1 MKTLL
6 LTEQTIKSLLSMN
19 EVMDA
24 VESAFKEKAL
34 GCVQMP
40 AKPYLYYSEYGGDLR
55 VMPSYI
61 ESLDTSA
68 VKIVNSHPDN
78 PAKYKLPTVMAIITL
93 INPENG
99 TPLAIM
105 GGVHITAMRTGA
117 AGGIATKYLARKDSR
132 VLGMIGLGVQA
143 RTLLTAITRVR
154 EIKRVYAFDIS
165 WEKSLKFAEKM
176 GKDLGIDVIPVNK
189 PEKAVKPVDILTT
202 ATPSRKPIVKNEWVK
217 EGLHINA
224 IGADAAGKEE
234 LDPDIL
240 KRAKIVVDDW
250 EQASHSGEINVPL
263 TEEIITRESIW
274 GEIEE
279 IVTCLKLGRASPDEI
294 TVFDSTG
301 LAIQDAV
308 TAKLAY
314 DKALAKN
321 IGQMIEIL

>member
-1 MKTLL
+1 
-6 LTEQTIKSLLSMN
+6 MN

-24 VESAFKEKAL
+24 VESAFKENVL

-61 ESLDTSA
+61 ERLNTSA

-78 PAKYKLPTVMAIITL
+78 PVKYNLPTVMAIITL
-93 INPENG
+93 IDPEKG
-99 TPLAIM
+99 TPFAIM
-105 GGVHITAMRTGA
+105 GGAHITAMRTGA

-143 RTLLTAITRVR
+143 RTLLMAITRVR
-154 EIKRVYAFDIS
+154 EIDRVYAFDIS
-165 WEKSLKFAEKM
+165 WEKSHKFAKKM
-176 GKDLGIDVIPVNK
+176 GKNLGIDVIPVNK
-189 PEKAVKPVDILTT
+189 LEKAVKPADILTT
-202 ATPSRKPIVKNEWVK
+202 ATPSRKPIVQNKWVK

-234 LDPDIL
+234 LDPAIL

-263 TEEIITRESIW
+263 TEGIITRESIW
-274 GEIEE
+274 GEIGE
-279 IVTCLKLGRASPDEI
+279 IVADLKLGRASPDEI

-301 LAIQDAV
+301 LAIQDAA

-321 IGQMIEIL
+321 LGQMIEIL